1 MVFFCYEVYTRY
13 LQITVKYT
21 TMMKNL
27 INIRMILL
35 YLLYDTQRYNYGWG
49 DLGVVSP
56 WPFFWLITTFI
67 YWYII
72 EYFIII
78 CFRGAHA
85 YIHLLQYWKEMP
97 ISSPPYKHDNYATE
111 TNIDIHLKTTKNLY
125 LINLYYLKKRFFFNT
140 TWDIKKL

>member
-56 WPFFWLITTFI
+56 
-67 YWYII
+67 
-72 EYFIII
+72 
-78 CFRGAHA
+78 
-85 YIHLLQYWKEMP
+85 
-97 ISSPPYKHDNYATE
+97 
-111 TNIDIHLKTTKNLY
+111 
-125 LINLYYLKKRFFFNT
+125 
-140 TWDIKKL
+140 